1 MFVLAL
7 AAGQILSARNL
18 DSVGIIL
25 LSLVL
30 LASVA
35 CAVELDPA
43 GSAMPWTP
51 VVEGILAAVLIG
63 TSDGPVEPLLIYLV
77 VPPVVAGMRHG
88 WVTTVNTSFAGCAAM
103 LGAWATT
110 NSLGRDGAAIQA
122 STPWL
127 VFGLGA
133 GLLAVWQSRSV
144 REMETTQAP
153 YAAAHHLVAQLH
165 TLTKRL
171 PVGLDS
177 VTAARALNEA
187 ARAAVSAERSAVIV
201 KTGKDAFESL
211 VVDGPV
217 TAADEKMASICAWTG
232 RPRQGKGLVALP
244 LRVGEHSFGVLLVG
258 RKSTWSK
265 AELADLQAIAD
276 TQAVRLDTALLFDD
290 VRSFATSEERNRLAR
305 DIHDGVA
312 QEIVSLGYLVDEI
325 SETSADE
332 STRQMADDLRAEITR
347 VVSELRFSIF
357 DLRHDL
363 DEASSV
369 SGALAEYVREVSH
382 QSGMRVHLLFDERGP
397 RLPQR
402 VEQELLRIG
411 QEAIG
416 NVRKH
421 ARAINLWVTLVSDGK
436 CVRLVIE
443 DDGVGA
449 AGARPGHYGMHT
461 MRERAERIDAD
472 LTITP
477 RPDGGTVV
485 TVQSRNTSTTTEGSS
500 DGHTRP
506 AHR

>member
-1 MFVLAL
+1 MLAIPT
-7 AAGQILSARNL
+7 GQALSVGSI

-25 LSLVL
+25 ISLVL
-30 LASVA
+30 LAAVA
-35 CAVELDPA
+35 CAVEFNPE
-43 GSAMPWTP
+43 GSTLPWTP
-51 VVEGILAAVLIG
+51 VVEGVLAVVLIG
-63 TSDGPVEPLLIYLV
+63 TADGPVEPLLIYLV
-77 VPPVVAGMRHG
+77 VPPVVAGLRHG
-88 WVTTVNTSFAGCAAM
+88 WVTTVNTSLACGAAM
-103 LGAWATT
+103 IGAWATM
-110 NSLGRDGAAIQA
+110 NSLERDGAAIQA
-122 STPWL
+122 SMPWL

-133 GLLAVWQSRSV
+133 GMLAVWQSRSV

-165 TLTKRL
+165 TLTQQL

-187 ARAAVSAERSAVIV
+187 ARKAVSAERSAVIL
-201 KTGKDAFESL
+201 KIGKDTFESL
-211 VVDGPV
+211 VIDGPV

-244 LRVGEHSFGVLLVG
+244 LRVGDHCFGVLLLG
-258 RKSTWSK
+258 RTSTWSK
-265 AELADLQAIAD
+265 AELADLQVIAD

-312 QEIVSLGYLVDEI
+312 QEIVSLGYLADEI
-325 SETSADE
+325 AETSVDPA
-332 STRQMADDLRAEITR
+332 TRQMADDLRAEITR

-397 RLPQR
+397 RLPPR

-421 ARAINLWVTLVSDGK
+421 ARAINLWVTLASDGK

-461 MRERAERIDAD
+461 MRERAERIDANF
-472 LTITP
+472 TITP

-485 TVQSRNTSTTTEGSS
+485 TVQSRNNSAITEGPS
-500 DGHTRP
+500 DDHTRP